1 MSKGAQLLKYTEW
14 QGAAGSWYCND
25 TSDLTS
31 IRSLWWAPAR
41 MMNMTPAEYVEW
53 LVTNFKPDYIAYDE
67 EHDVLVYSW
76 RKITDMRLFKNKLN
90 ALARKYNY
98 II

>member
-14 QGAAGSWYCND
+14 QGATGSWYCND

-53 LVTNFKPDYIAYDE
+53 LIVNFKPDRIVYSE

-76 RKITDMRLFKNKLN
+76 KKQADMRLFKNKLN

-98 II
+98 VI